1 MGYFFCKMFN
11 MVLLKGLKKTLL
23 NLAFFFINKKLIMK
37 LLRIGKIGNEKP
49 AILDKDKNYKDLSSI
64 IKDFDPN
71 TLNFETL
78 DKLKKLDVSKLP
90 NLDPTSRI
98 GACVSKP
105 SKFIGIG
112 LNFKDHA
119 KEQNL
124 PIPKEPIIFSKFTN
138 CVCGP
143 NDDIIVPKNSNHTDW
158 EVEIGF
164 VIGKKA
170 TYVSEDNALDHVLGF
185 LVNDV
190 SERNFQKN
198 KGLTWDKGKGF
209 DTFGP
214 IGPYIITKDEVND
227 FQKLNMFL
235 DVDGKRMQTG
245 NTEEMIFDIKTLVSY
260 MSHCMTLY
268 PGDICCTGTPPGV
281 GENMKPPV
289 FLKGGEKVKLGI
301 DKLGE
306 QNHNV
311 KAY

>member
-1 MGYFFCKMFN
+1 MR
-11 MVLLKGLKKTLL
+11 
-23 NLAFFFINKKLIMK
+23 
-37 LLRIGKIGNEKP
+37 LLRVGEAGSEKP
-49 AILDKDKNYKDLSSI
+49 ALIDNENKYRDLSSI
-64 IKDFDPN
+64 IKDLNPD

-78 DKLKKLDVSKLP
+78 DKIKSTDTSKLP
-90 NLDPTSRI
+90 VLDSNLRI

-119 KEQNL
+119 EEQNL
-124 PIPKEPIIFSKFTN
+124 PIPKEPIIFSKFTS
-138 CVCGP
+138 CITGP
-143 NDDIIVPKNSNHTDW
+143 NDPIIVPKGSNHTDW
-158 EVEIGF
+158 EVELGF

-170 TYVSEDNALDHVLGF
+170 INVSVENALDHVLGFF

-214 IGPYIITKDEVND
+214 IGPYIVTKDELTD

-235 DVDGKRMQTG
+235 DVNGKRMQTG
-245 NTEEMIFDIKTLVSY
+245 NTEKMIFDVKTLVSY
-260 MSHCMTLY
+260 MSSCMSLH

-281 GENMKPPV
+281 GENMKPPI
-289 FLKGGEKVKLGI
+289 FLKGGEEVILGI
-301 DKLGE
+301 DKLG
-306 QNHNV
+306 QQKHQV
-311 KAY
+311 IPYKD

>member
-1 MGYFFCKMFN
+1 
-11 MVLLKGLKKTLL
+11 
-23 NLAFFFINKKLIMK
+23 MK
-37 LLRIGKIGNEKP
+37 ILRVGKIGKEKP
-49 AILDKDKNYKDLSSI
+49 AVIDNNGKIRDLSSI
-64 IKDFDPN
+64 VSDFTPD
-71 TLNFETL
+71 TLNFETINKIK
-78 DKLKKLDVSKLP
+78 DKNISNLP
-90 NLDPTSRI
+90 ELSSHDRI

-124 PIPKEPIIFSKFTN
+124 SIPTEPIIFSKFTN
-138 CVCGP
+138 CVSGP
-143 NDDIIVPKNSNHTDW
+143 NDNIIIPKNSYHTDW
-158 EVEIGF
+158 EVELGF

-170 TYVSEDNALDHVLGF
+170 LYVDEENALDYVLGFF

-214 IGPYIITKDEVND
+214 IGPYIVTKDELPN
-227 FQKLNMFL
+227 FQNLNMYL
-235 DVDGKRMQTG
+235 DVNGRRMQSG
-245 NTEEMIFDIKTLVSY
+245 NTKQMIFGVKKLVSY
-260 MSHCMTLY
+260 MSHCMSLL

-281 GENMKPPV
+281 GENMNPPI
-289 FLKGGEKVKLGI
+289 FLSGGEEIKLGI

-306 QNHNV
+306 QNHKVIN
-311 KAY
+311 AYA

>member
-1 MGYFFCKMFN
+1 MRLC
-11 MVLLKGLKKTLL
+11 
-23 NLAFFFINKKLIMK
+23 
-37 LLRIGKIGNEKP
+37 RIGAIGDEKP
-49 AILDKDKNYKDLSSI
+49 AIIDQDGNYKDLSSI
-64 IKDFDPN
+64 VTDFNPN

-78 DKLKKLDVSKLP
+78 EKIKKTDVSKLP
-90 NLDPTSRI
+90 NLDKNLRI
-98 GACVSKP
+98 GACVSNP

-112 LNFKDHA
+112 LNYRDHA
-119 KEQNL
+119 LEQNL

-138 CVCGP
+138 CVSGP
-143 NDDIIVPKNSNHTDW
+143 NDDIIIPKNSKHTDW

-170 TYVSEDNALDHVLGF
+170 MYVSEDKALDHILGFF

-190 SERNFQKN
+190 SERDFQKN

-214 IGPYIITKDEVND
+214 IGPYIVTKDELPD

-245 NTEEMIFDIKTLVSY
+245 NTEQMIFDIKTLVSY
-260 MSHCMTLY
+260 MSSCMSLH

-281 GENMKPPV
+281 GENMSPPH
-289 FLKGGEKVKLGI
+289 FLKGGEEVVLGVDNLGTQKHKVFPYKG
-301 DKLGE
+301 
-306 QNHNV
+306 
-311 KAY
+311 